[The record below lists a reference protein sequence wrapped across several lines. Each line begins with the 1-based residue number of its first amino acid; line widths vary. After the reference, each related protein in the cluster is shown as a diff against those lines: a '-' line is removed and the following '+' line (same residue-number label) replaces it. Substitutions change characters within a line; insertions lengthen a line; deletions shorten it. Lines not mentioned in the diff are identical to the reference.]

1 MAKVWQFEVLD
12 SRQRELKN
20 GRGHHLVEGAGF
32 YLRST
37 KRRFFRDRVKLAR
50 LSSVR
55 RIRDDETGNSVAVAL
70 GLGAAGALMLGGAG
84 LIGGLLLGNR
94 RGSVAVAA
102 VTLDDGRAFIAAMPV
117 EAVRYMQAITG
128 QWSEDR

>member
-1 MAKVWQFEVLD
+1 VAKVWQFEVLD
-12 SRQRELKN
+12 SRRREFNN
-20 GRGHHLVEGAGF
+20 GRGHHLAEGAGF

-37 KRRFFRDRVKLAR
+37 KRRFFRDRVQMAR

-55 RIRDDETGNSVAVAL
+55 RIRDDETGSSVAAAV
-70 GLGAAGALMLGGAG
+70 GLGAAGALLLGGAG

-94 RGSVAVAA
+94 RGSEAIVA

-117 EAVRYMQAITG
+117 EAARYLQAITG
-128 QWSEDR
+128 QWSDP